1 MIFLDSFLNSLE
13 VLIGLIVLSTTT
25 MFFAFFI
32 LCKKLDNKIKEVCK
46 ELLERNNEETLRIIK
61 RQIKNYKEIKEF
73 KEFIKKQ
80 KSKK

>member
-1 MIFLDSFLNSLE
+1 MNFLDSLE

-32 LCKKLDNKIKEVCK
+32 LCKKIDNKIREVCD
-46 ELLERNNEETLRIIK
+46 ELSKRHSEETLRIIE